1 MNLADVMDEIAARLD
16 TLAGLRVSSHPP
28 GSITPPAAIVAY
40 PETYT
45 FDETYVRGIDR
56 MTLPVVLVVGKAS
69 DRAARDAL
77 AAYVDGSG
85 ASSIKALIE
94 GGTYTTFD
102 TVRVTGVEFDPI
114 TIGGTEY
121 MAALFDLDI
130 AGQGS

>member
-1 MNLADVMDEIAARLD
+1 MNLADVMDEIATRLD
-16 TLAGLRVSSHPP
+16 TLAGLRVFAHPP
-28 GSITPPAAIVAY
+28 GSVTPPAAIVAY

-45 FDETYVRGIDR
+45 FDATYGRGMDR
-56 MTLPVVLVVGKAS
+56 LTLPVVLVVGKAS

-94 GGTYTTFD
+94 GGTYTTFH
-102 TVRVTGVEFDPI
+102 TVRVNGVEFDPI

-121 MAALFDLDI
+121 IAALFDLDI